1 MARKKATDEMEE
13 EVAVATEVLE
23 EKDTREEVDSEKV
36 YSLNGFNFT
45 AVGEHF
51 ITLCNPV
58 LKLKST
64 EKTLIEAAEEQVK
77 LGFLKVGK

>member
-13 EVAVATEVLE
+13 VAVATEILE
-23 EKDTREEVDSEKV
+23 KEIKEENQETEKV
-36 YSLNGFNFT
+36 YSLNGFNF
-45 AVGEHF
+45 ASVGEIF

-58 LKLKST
+58 LKLKVT
-64 EKTLIEAAEEQVK
+64 DKALIDAAEEQVK